1 MKSISVV
8 LIDDEPLVRA
18 GLAAIIDADQGL
30 EVIGEGD
37 DGAEAIELVGRLSPD
52 VVVMDVH
59 MPGLDG
65 LEATRRLMAR
75 QAPPRILIL
84 TTFDSDDYVVE
95 ALRAGADGFVLKRAQ
110 PDELIRAVHTV
121 AGGEALLY
129 PQKIRDMAVRTGQ
142 RENLAESVGLSGRE
156 QEVLTLMARGLSN
169 AEIAGEMFLG
179 AETVKTYVSSLLSKL
194 GARDR
199 TQAVIRAFESG
210 FVETA

>member
-1 MKSISVV
+1 MGISVI

-18 GLAAIIDADQGL
+18 GLAAIIGADAGL

-37 DGAEAIELVGRLSPD
+37 DGAEAIELVGRLAPD
-52 VVVMDVH
+52 VVIMDVH

-110 PDELIRAVHTV
+110 PAELVRAVHTV

-129 PQKIRDMAVRTGQ
+129 PQKIREMAVRTGR
-142 RENLAESVGLSGRE
+142 REDLAESARLSGRE

-210 FVETA
+210 FVEA

>member
-1 MKSISVV
+1 MNTRVV

-18 GLAAIIDADQGL
+18 GLAAIIDSDHEL
-30 EVIGEGD
+30 EVVGEAG
-37 DGAEAIELVGRLSPD
+37 DGAEAVELVSRVLPD

-59 MPGLDG
+59 MPRLDG
-65 LEATRRLMAR
+65 LEATRILMSRAE
-75 QAPPRILIL
+75 PPRVLIL
-84 TTFDSDDYVVE
+84 TTFGSDDYVFE

-129 PQKIRDMAVRTGQ
+129 PQQVRAMAVRAG
-142 RENLAESVGLSGRE
+142 RSDNLADTAQLSARE
-156 QEVLTLMARGLSN
+156 QEVLRLMSRGLNN
-169 AEIAGEMFLG
+169 AEIAAELFLG
-179 AETVKTYVSSLLSKL
+179 SETVKTYVSALLAKL

-210 FVETA
+210 FIVP